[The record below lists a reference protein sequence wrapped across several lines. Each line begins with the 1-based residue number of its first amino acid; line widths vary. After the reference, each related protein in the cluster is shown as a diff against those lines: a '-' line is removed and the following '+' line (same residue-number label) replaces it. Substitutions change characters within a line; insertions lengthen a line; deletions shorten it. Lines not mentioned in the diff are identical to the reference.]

1 MKKISIL
8 FIFLVFS
15 FAAFA
20 QETIIDEINNTTLQ
34 KYIELAKQNFP
45 RKKAFDTK
53 VERTKSAL
61 NMSKASWLD
70 IFNGNYYYSP
80 SSTTGTFV
88 SPGGTGGI
96 NNQTG
101 QLVIRGF
108 SAGISVNLGN
118 FASKPSL
125 IKMAKADYTLAKLE
139 ADEYNNTL
147 ANEVKA
153 RYYDY
158 LLAKK
163 QLTLRTLAAQSYKS
177 IINDTKLKYERAE
190 IPIEVYTAA
199 RNAAT
204 ESEALALTAEVA
216 FLKAKNSL
224 EDIIRNKN

>member
-1 MKKISIL
+1 
-8 FIFLVFS
+8 
-15 FAAFA
+15 
-20 QETIIDEINNTTLQ
+20 
-34 KYIELAKQNFP
+34 
-45 RKKAFDTK
+45 
-53 VERTKSAL
+53 
-61 NMSKASWLD
+61 
-70 IFNGNYYYSP
+70 
-80 SSTTGTFV
+80 
-88 SPGGTGGI
+88 
-96 NNQTG
+96 
-101 QLVIRGF
+101 
-108 SAGISVNLGN
+108 
-118 FASKPSL
+118 
-125 IKMAKADYTLAKLE
+125 MAKADYNLAKLE

-163 QLTLRTLAAQSYKS
+163 QLTLHLLAAQSYKS

-224 EDIIRNKN
+224 EDVIGTKIENVK